1 LASKACRAN
10 FINGISLILENTKK
24 KNKLCKQPA
33 ENLQRKKEKKTQLG
47 QQLKQ

>member
-10 FINGISLILENTKK
+10 FINGISLILENTK